1 MDRVRIVAI
10 QCLVVG
16 LWLLGWELL
25 ARAGILDD
33 SLFSTPSRIASEGW
47 KLLGRGAVLVDLRVT
62 LFEIVLGFALATVA
76 GLVVGLI
83 VAEIDALYEVLH
95 LPILMLYALPT
106 IALFPLFVLF
116 CGIGTLQKVVFGAS
130 WGVFPVLVHTMAG
143 RRAVS
148 GTLLALG
155 RSLGG
160 SSRSI
165 WWKIVLPSSL
175 PLVATGLR
183 LGMVYTILGVIV
195 AELFMSE
202 AGIGQRIVVASRHM
216 QMATYFFY
224 VAVISMVSIGLTY
237 SVVRVERYFS
247 AWRA

>member
-10 QCLVVG
+10 QCVVVG
-16 LWLLGWELL
+16 LWLLGWELM
-25 ARAGILDD
+25 ARSSIVDV
-33 SLFSTPSRIASEGW
+33 SLFSSPSQIALEGW
-47 KLLGRGAVLVDLRVT
+47 KLLGRGAVLVDLKVT
-62 LFEIVLGFALATVA
+62 LLEIVLGFWLATVA
-76 GLVVGLI
+76 GLVVGLL
-83 VAEIDALYEVLH
+83 VAEIDGLYEVLH

-116 CGIGTLQKVVFGAS
+116 CGIGLLQKVVFGAS
-130 WGVFPVLVHTMAG
+130 WGVFPVIVHTMAG
-143 RRAVS
+143 RRSVS
-148 GTLLALG
+148 ATLLALG

-160 SSRSI
+160 SRKSI
-165 WWKIVLPSSL
+165 WWKIVLPSSV

-216 QMATYFFY
+216 QMSTYFFY
-224 VAVISMVSIGLTY
+224 VAVISTVSVALTY
-237 SVVRVERYFS
+237 AVLRVERYFS
-247 AWRA
+247 AWRV